1 MLQPRHARLTRTA
14 QRSVTRRRSVV
25 HTWAFALGLVVL
37 AGSAMQTHEAAA
49 AGANLPFARVLVVGV
64 SPNED
69 RRCQFEQFLAS
80 QITGKETQAYA
91 SCDVLDQ
98 INPLT
103 RESID
108 KAVAAVQADGVLATV
123 LVSKQQQVEQ
133 GDDRDTRGGAQYK
146 EAGLGFAPDYW
157 GVWGV
162 PVVYTDFEQWPPVN
176 LLEGEVHV
184 ATRVFD
190 ASSATLL
197 DTVDTTV
204 KHIEETDVGMD
215 KVAES
220 IAKDLHR
227 HGYIH

>member
-1 MLQPRHARLTRTA
+1 MTRARPAVRTR
-14 QRSVTRRRSVV
+14 
-25 HTWAFALGLVVL
+25 ALAVGLVAL
-37 AGSAMQTHEAAA
+37 AALAYQSGPASAGSA
-49 AGANLPFARVLVVGV
+49 AGANLPFARVLIVGV

-69 RRCQFEQFLAS
+69 RRCEFEQFLAS
-80 QITGKETQAYA
+80 QATSKKTQAYA

-98 INPLT
+98 VNPLT

-146 EAGLGFAPDYW
+146 EAGIGFAPDVW
-157 GVWGV
+157 GAWGV

-184 ATRVFD
+184 ATRVFA
-190 ASSATLL
+190 ASNATLL
-197 DTVDTTV
+197 TTVDTTV

-215 KVAES
+215 KVAVS
-220 IAKDLHR
+220 IANDLR
-227 HGYIH
+227 RSGYIR

>member
-1 MLQPRHARLTRTA
+1 MLQPRHARPTHAAQTSVLRTQPA
-14 QRSVTRRRSVV
+14 VR
-25 HTWAFALGLVVL
+25 AGALALGLVAL
-37 AGSAMQTHEAAA
+37 ASFGMRPDDATA
-49 AGANLPFARVLVVGV
+49 AGANLPFTRVLVVGV

-98 INPLT
+98 VNPLT

-108 KAVAAVQADGVLATV
+108 KAVAASQADGVLATV
-123 LVSKQQQVEQ
+123 LVSKEQQVEQ
-133 GDDRDTRGGAQYK
+133 GNDRDTRGGAQYK
-146 EAGLGFAPDYW
+146 EAGIGFAPDFW
-157 GVWGV
+157 GAWGV
-162 PVVYTDFEQWPPVN
+162 PVVYDQFEQWPPVN

-190 ASSATLL
+190 ASNAALL

-215 KVAES
+215 KIAES